1 MFSPSTQ
8 GHQAWEDMHCSIRQ
22 GLLLQSSAAGEAPQA
37 GMRLPTSRKSSQ
49 SPPGAGL
56 EPPGRW
62 WAASPG
68 LSGLSALPTTL
79 LHREHPSASRS
90 LARKSRLMRC
100 HLRAW
105 L

>member
-1 MFSPSTQ
+1 MFSPCTQ
-8 GHQAWEDMHCSIRQ
+8 GHQAWEDMRRGIRQ
-22 GLLLQSSAAGEAPQA
+22 GELLQSSAAGEAPQA

-68 LSGLSALPTTL
+68 LSGLSALPMTL
-79 LHREHPSASRS
+79 LHCEHPSASGS
-90 LARKSRLMRC
+90 LAHKSRRMLC
-100 HLRAW
+100 HL
-105 L
+105 